1 VVAMCHFFEHKKNSF
16 FSHNV
21 FFWKM
26 HRINMIIGTE
36 THCLFREVRNY
47 ILWASYVGYFSLIF
61 RIMTWCS
68 SYDKKPLNMS
78 FLNDIQITIISTLSV
93 SVCRNTIMPTFA
105 TNSYFRE
112 TKNVNFRIIYPRCF
126 IKLVYTIQYTVVHNL
141 KVLVL

>member
-1 VVAMCHFFEHKKNSF
+1 
-16 FSHNV
+16 
-21 FFWKM
+21 
-26 HRINMIIGTE
+26 
-36 THCLFREVRNY
+36 
-47 ILWASYVGYFSLIF
+47 
-61 RIMTWCS
+61 
-68 SYDKKPLNMS
+68 MS